1 MHEGQCEKNNFQISK
16 KLSQIIFCSNNEQ
29 TCVVKPKNKFT
40 LRDYNTILTL
50 DSHITTHSSPSCLC
64 PFVFLAG
71 HNLYV
76 RGVYSPTLLQRTI
89 HRGWLWGGAGPRG

>member
-1 MHEGQCEKNNFQISK
+1 MHEGQCENFQISK

-50 DSHITTHSSPSCLC
+50 DSILPHIHLPRASVPS
-64 PFVFLAG
+64 FF
-71 HNLYV
+71 
-76 RGVYSPTLLQRTI
+76 
-89 HRGWLWGGAGPRG
+89 